1 MTTLVIL
8 RFLGIFAAYTGVTLA
23 LPALMFRRI
32 LRGRSLAE
40 QFLMC
45 YTFGN
50 FYIINIVFLLQLL
63 HISNFFML
71 AGLTVVLSIVIG
83 GRVNRIPLKQQA
95 GNTWHL
101 FGKLLRGRMKL
112 KSAIFLFLGKCAE
125 GIKRLVKFFYRH
137 IVKNPIQSMLL
148 LGIGVCLCWIYGR
161 QIILVYGYRASDIP
175 VHMSW
180 INEMSRGK
188 IFAKGVYP
196 FGFHCMIY
204 YLHAV
209 FRFDTYVI
217 LCQFFFAQ
225 VIFMHLV
232 LLAMLKQLCKTKYIP
247 YIGTFV
253 FLLGNFWSGQT
264 YSRFYATLPQEFGMI
279 FVIPSI
285 YFLIRFFQIPKQ
297 KLADKETRLTLQ
309 CFAMAFSLTLAIH
322 FYGTMIAGLCCIGI
336 ACGFCFRFL
345 RKEYFRRIM
354 FTGICS
360 VFLAVLPMGIA
371 FATGTPLQGSLGWG
385 LSVINGGKSSS
396 STETEAETDEAETL
410 EVSTGDDKN
419 TVRVVKPDGTVMEI
433 DVSDLPSAQEN
444 ESGGQTQTKT
454 TAPAVPKVSF
464 GEKIRKIPG
473 KAKNALSEMSSR
485 ILEFIIKL
493 DVKNIGYMI
502 LASFALL
509 LLLGFIF
516 CVFRQPG
523 YGAMLMSMGFCMWI
537 VTILL
542 CANVFGLPPLM
553 DGARCSIYYVYLLS
567 AALTALADGLLYM
580 VLPLRKLRLVRNAV
594 SLAVAAA
601 VLMGMFQ
608 NHMIKQSDFSS
619 GFVMNGAITC
629 LSNIIHENE
638 DKTWTIV
645 SANDETQMGLD
656 HGWHYET
663 ITFLR
668 GMETL
673 EKNTKVIIPTK
684 TVYFFI
690 EKIPGDYAVSYAK
703 SGQSISRKGASRSL
717 PNVGGIGMY
726 QGEGRWIVMSRM
738 YYWAQ
743 AFMELYPNE
752 MKVYYEDN
760 KFICYK
766 IEQNM
771 YHQYNFAIDYRY
783 NQNKMQDETAEDTQD
798 ETQLQS
804 DASEETQREATN
816 ETQQQ
821 SDASGKQEAGK

>member
-8 RFLGIFAAYTGVTLA
+8 RFLGIFAVYTGVTLA

-63 HISNFFML
+63 HISNFFTL
-71 AGLTVVLSIVIG
+71 AGLTAVLSIVIG

-345 RKEYFRRIM
+345 RKEYFCRIM

-396 STETEAETDEAETL
+396 STEAEAETDEAETL

-444 ESGGQTQTKT
+444 ESGGQMQTET

-516 CVFRQPG
+516 CVFRQTE

-542 CANVFGLPPLM
+542 CAGVFGLPPLM

-594 SLAVAAA
+594 SLAITAA

-798 ETQLQS
+798 ETQQQS
-804 DASEETQREATN
+804 EATN

>member
-63 HISNFFML
+63 HISNFFTL

-112 KSAIFLFLGKCAE
+112 KSAIFLFLGKCAA
-125 GIKRLVKFFYRH
+125 GIKRLAKFFYRH

-196 FGFHCMIY
+196 FGFHCIIY

-217 LCQFFFAQ
+217 LCQFFFVQ

-396 STETEAETDEAETL
+396 STEAEAETDEAETL

-444 ESGGQTQTKT
+444 ESGGQTQTET

-509 LLLGFIF
+509 LLLGLVF
-516 CVFRQPG
+516 CIFRQPG

-542 CANVFGLPPLM
+542 CAGVFGLPPLM

-594 SLAVAAA
+594 SLAVTAA

-645 SANDETQMGLD
+645 SANDETQMGVD

-690 EKIPGDYAVSYAK
+690 EKIPLDYSVTYDK

-771 YHQYNFAIDYRY
+771 YHQYDFAIDYRY

-798 ETQLQS
+798 ETQQQS
-804 DASEETQREATN
+804 EATN

>member
-8 RFLGIFAAYTGVTLA
+8 RFLGIFAVYTGVTLA

-63 HISNFFML
+63 HISNFFTL
-71 AGLTVVLSIVIG
+71 AGLTAVLSIVIG

-345 RKEYFRRIM
+345 RKEYFCRIM

-396 STETEAETDEAETL
+396 STEAEAETDEAETL

-444 ESGGQTQTKT
+444 ESGGQMQTET

-509 LLLGFIF
+509 LLLGLVF
-516 CVFRQPG
+516 CIFRQPG

-594 SLAVAAA
+594 SLAVTAA

-798 ETQLQS
+798 ETQQQS
-804 DASEETQREATN
+804 EATN

>member
-1 MTTLVIL
+1 MSMTTLVIL
-8 RFLGIFAAYTGVTLA
+8 RFLGIFAVYTGVTLA

-63 HISNFFML
+63 HISNFFTL
-71 AGLTVVLSIVIG
+71 AGLTAVLSIVIG

-125 GIKRLVKFFYRH
+125 GIKRLGKFFYRH

-345 RKEYFRRIM
+345 RKEYFCRIM

-396 STETEAETDEAETL
+396 STEAEAETDEAETL

-433 DVSDLPSAQEN
+433 DLPSAQEN
-444 ESGGQTQTKT
+444 ESGGQMQTET

-516 CVFRQPG
+516 CVFRQTE

-542 CANVFGLPPLM
+542 CAGVFGLPPLM

-594 SLAVAAA
+594 SLAVTAA

-798 ETQLQS
+798 ETQQQS
-804 DASEETQREATN
+804 EATN

>member
-8 RFLGIFAAYTGVTLA
+8 RFLGIFAVYTGVTLA

-63 HISNFFML
+63 HISNFFTL

-125 GIKRLVKFFYRH
+125 GIKRLAKFFYRH

-209 FRFDTYVI
+209 FHFDTYVI

-285 YFLIRFFQIPKQ
+285 YFLIRFFQISKQ

-444 ESGGQTQTKT
+444 ESGGQTQTET

-509 LLLGFIF
+509 LLLGLVF
-516 CVFRQPG
+516 CIFRQPG

-542 CANVFGLPPLM
+542 CAGVFGLPPLM

-743 AFMELYPNE
+743 AFIELYPNE

-798 ETQLQS
+798 ETQQQS
-804 DASEETQREATN
+804 EATN

>member
-8 RFLGIFAAYTGVTLA
+8 RFLGIFAVYTGVTLA

-63 HISNFFML
+63 HISNFFTL
-71 AGLTVVLSIVIG
+71 AGLTAVLSIVIG

-125 GIKRLVKFFYRH
+125 GIKRLAKFFYRH

-196 FGFHCMIY
+196 FGFHCIIY

-345 RKEYFRRIM
+345 RKEYFCRIM

-396 STETEAETDEAETL
+396 STETEADEAETL

-444 ESGGQTQTKT
+444 ESGGQTQTET

-516 CVFRQPG
+516 CVFRQTE

-542 CANVFGLPPLM
+542 CAGVFGLPPLM

-619 GFVMNGAITC
+619 GFVMNGVITC

-771 YHQYNFAIDYRY
+771 YHQYDFAIDYRY

-798 ETQLQS
+798 ETQQQS
-804 DASEETQREATN
+804 EATN

>member
-8 RFLGIFAAYTGVTLA
+8 RFLGIFAVYTGVTLA

-63 HISNFFML
+63 HISNFFTL
-71 AGLTVVLSIVIG
+71 AGLTAVLSIVIG

-125 GIKRLVKFFYRH
+125 GIKRLAKFFYRH

-345 RKEYFRRIM
+345 RKEYFCRIM

-444 ESGGQTQTKT
+444 ESGGQTQTET

-516 CVFRQPG
+516 CVFRQTE

-542 CANVFGLPPLM
+542 CAGVFGLPPLM

-594 SLAVAAA
+594 SLAVTAA

-798 ETQLQS
+798 ETQQQS
-804 DASEETQREATN
+804 EATN

>member
-1 MTTLVIL
+1 MSMTTLVIL

-63 HISNFFML
+63 HISNFFTL
-71 AGLTVVLSIVIG
+71 AGLTAVLSIVIG

-112 KSAIFLFLGKCAE
+112 KSAIFLFLGKCAA
-125 GIKRLVKFFYRH
+125 GIKRLAKFFYRH

-196 FGFHCMIY
+196 FGFHCIIY

-217 LCQFFFAQ
+217 LCQFFFVQ

-444 ESGGQTQTKT
+444 ESGGQTQTET

-516 CVFRQPG
+516 CVFRRTE

-542 CANVFGLPPLM
+542 CAGVFGLPPLM

-594 SLAVAAA
+594 SLAVTAA

-726 QGEGRWIVMSRM
+726 QREGRWIVMSRM

-783 NQNKMQDETAEDTQD
+783 NQNKIQDETAEDTQD
-798 ETQLQS
+798 ETQ
-804 DASEETQREATN
+804 
-816 ETQQQ
+816 QQ
-821 SDASGKQEAGK
+821 SEASGKQEAGK

>member
-8 RFLGIFAAYTGVTLA
+8 RFLGIFAVYTGVTLA

-63 HISNFFML
+63 HISNFFTL
-71 AGLTVVLSIVIG
+71 AGLTAVLSIVIG

-125 GIKRLVKFFYRH
+125 GIKRLAKFFYRH

-196 FGFHCMIY
+196 FGFHCIIY

-217 LCQFFFAQ
+217 LCQFFFVQ

-345 RKEYFRRIM
+345 RKEYFCRIM

-396 STETEAETDEAETL
+396 STETEAETDKAETL

-444 ESGGQTQTKT
+444 ESGGQTQTET

-516 CVFRQPG
+516 CVFRQTE

-542 CANVFGLPPLM
+542 CANLFGLPPLM

-594 SLAVAAA
+594 SLAVTAA

-798 ETQLQS
+798 ETQQQS
-804 DASEETQREATN
+804 EATN